1 VRCVGPVGRGR
12 GGAQGSDGGVANRPG
27 SKADA
32 PDAPAA
38 AVAGGAAAAGRGG
51 APGEVAAVLRVTVLD
66 DYQRVARRLADWQGL
81 GPGVRTRFVHRPLVG
96 EDDAA
101 RALADSDAVVAMR
114 ERTPFTAGLIA
125 RLPRLRLVVT
135 TGMRNAAIDLAAARA
150 HGVVVCGTDSRPEP
164 TVELTWALIL
174 ALMRR
179 VGQEDLRRRRGGWQR
194 TLGADLAGHRL
205 GVVGLG
211 RIGARVARVGAA
223 FGMAV
228 AAWSPHLTAE
238 RAAAAGVAL
247 APSLDALMATSDVVS
262 VHLALGETTRGL
274 IGEAELGRMRPTAY
288 LVNTARA
295 AIVEPRALLRALTEG
310 WIAGAALDVYER
322 EPLPADDPLRRLGN
336 VVLTPHL
343 GYVTEDTY
351 RLFYGQ
357 AVEDVAAF
365 LAGRPLRVLT

>member
-1 VRCVGPVGRGR
+1 
-12 GGAQGSDGGVANRPG
+12 
-27 SKADA
+27 
-32 PDAPAA
+32 
-38 AVAGGAAAAGRGG
+38 
-51 APGEVAAVLRVTVLD
+51 
-66 DYQRVARRLADWQGL
+66 
-81 GPGVRTRFVHRPLVG
+81 
-96 EDDAA
+96 
-101 RALADSDAVVAMR
+101 
-114 ERTPFTAGLIA
+114 
-125 RLPRLRLVVT
+125 
-135 TGMRNAAIDLAAARA
+135 
-150 HGVVVCGTDSRPEP
+150 
-164 TVELTWALIL
+164 
-174 ALMRR
+174 
-179 VGQEDLRRRRGGWQR
+179 
-194 TLGADLAGHRL
+194 
-205 GVVGLG
+205 
-211 RIGARVARVGAA
+211 
-223 FGMAV
+223 
-228 AAWSPHLTAE
+228 
-238 RAAAAGVAL
+238 
-247 APSLDALMATSDVVS
+247 VVS